1 MARLVHAI
9 ALENPKITADVVEV
23 EEFPNL
29 AQRYMVRSVPTTV
42 LGAVGPMSGIAPPT
56 QFVGAV
62 TEAQLVEK
70 ILEEGV
76 GEVDGSNG

>member
-1 MARLVHAI
+1 MARLAHAI
-9 ALENPKITADVVEV
+9 ALENPNITADVIEV

-29 AQRYMVRSVPTTV
+29 AQRYMVRSVPKTV
-42 LGAVGPMSGIAPPT
+42 LGSVGPMTGIAPPI

-70 ILEEGV
+70 VLEEGADEA
-76 GEVDGSNG
+76 GGGS